1 MTTVLL
7 TGMPGA
13 GKEEFLKIAMEE
25 GYDIIRM
32 GDIVREHAEKKGIS
46 FEDNSLGSFANEERE
61 KHHEGIWADRTLC
74 EITEDKTIIDGV
86 RSTTEVSI
94 FKSELGDL
102 NIIGIHASPETRF
115 ERLKERGREDAP
127 ESWSE
132 FNDRDNRELNWG
144 LGRVIARSNHMII
157 NEGSLKDFYTRVRE
171 LLNQLE

>member
-1 MTTVLL
+1 MATILL

-13 GKEEFLKIAMEE
+13 GKEEFLNVAREE
-25 GYDIIRM
+25 GYDVIRM
-32 GDIVREHAEKKGIS
+32 GDVVREHAEKKDIS
-46 FEDNSLGSFANEERE
+46 FEDSSLGSFAHDERE

-74 EITEDKTIIDGV
+74 DITEDKTIIDGV
-86 RSTTEVSI
+86 RSTAEVSI

-102 NIIGIHASPETRF
+102 HIVAIHASPKTRF

-144 LGRVIARSNHMII
+144 LSRVISRADHMII
-157 NEGSLKDFYTRVRE
+157 NESSLKDFYSKVRDLLKE
-171 LLNQLE
+171 LN

>member
-1 MTTVLL
+1 MTTILL

-13 GKEEFLKIAMEE
+13 GKEEFLNVAKNE

-32 GDIVREHAEKKGIS
+32 GDVVREHADKKGIS
-46 FEDNSLGSFANEERE
+46 FEDQSLGSFAHDERE

-74 EITEDKTIIDGV
+74 NITENKTIIDGI

-102 NIIGIHASPETRF
+102 NIVAIHASPKTRF

-127 ESWSE
+127 QTWSE
-132 FNDRDNRELNWG
+132 FNDRDNRELDWG
-144 LGRVIARSNHMII
+144 LGRVIARADYMII
-157 NEGSLKDFYTRVRE
+157 NESSLEDFYSKVRD
-171 LLNQLE
+171 LLKQLD